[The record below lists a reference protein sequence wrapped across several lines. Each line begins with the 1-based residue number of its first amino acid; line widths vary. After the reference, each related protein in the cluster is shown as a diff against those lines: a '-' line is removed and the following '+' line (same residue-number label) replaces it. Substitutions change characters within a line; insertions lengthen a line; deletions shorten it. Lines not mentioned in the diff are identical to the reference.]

1 MLKKDV
7 EKVREILMNEVDC
20 KFTVKGITEYGRKKD
35 GEYGKVAKVFRT
47 SGSINKDGL
56 VGAIYE
62 ENVLFGQGMNVTKWG
77 PTCVSLYTFDMFG
90 RKIVGKIKYAN
101 VRFIAD
107 KEFKGTTTIK
117 KRELE
122 SVQYECKNPLKTLPG
137 FLGTEKG

>member
-7 EKVREILMNEVDC
+7 VKVREILMNGVDC

-47 SGSINKDGL
+47 SSPNKDGSI
-56 VGAIYE
+56 GAIYE
-62 ENVLFGQGMNVTKWG
+62 GRPFSQGMNVNKWG

-101 VRFIAD
+101 VRFVAD
-107 KEFKGTTTIK
+107 KEFKGTSTIK

-122 SVQYECKNPLKTLPG
+122 NPLKTLPG

>member
-1 MLKKDV
+1 MKKGISRI
-7 EKVREILMNEVDC
+7 REILMNEVDC
-20 KFTVKGITEYGRKKD
+20 KFTVNGITEYGRKKD
-35 GEYGKVAKVFRT
+35 GEYGRVAKVFRT
-47 SGSINKDGL
+47 SGSTLKDGL

-101 VRFIAD
+101 VRFVVS
-107 KEFKGTTTIK
+107 EQF
-117 KRELE
+117 
-122 SVQYECKNPLKTLPG
+122 ECENPLKKIPG

>member
-1 MLKKDV
+1 
-7 EKVREILMNEVDC
+7 MNEVDC
-20 KFTVKGITEYGRKKD
+20 KFTVNGITEYGRKKD
-35 GEYGKVAKVFRT
+35 GEYGKIAKVFRT
-47 SGSINKDGL
+47 SGSTLKDGL

-101 VRFIAD
+101 VRFVAD
-107 KEFKGTTTIK
+107 KK
-117 KRELE
+117 KELE
-122 SVQYECKNPLKTLPG
+122 PVQYECKNPLKTLPG

>member
-7 EKVREILMNEVDC
+7 AKVREILMKEVDC
-20 KFTVKGITEYGRKKD
+20 KFTVNGITEYGRKKD

-47 SGSINKDGL
+47 SSPNKDGSI
-56 VGAIYE
+56 GSIYE
-62 ENVLFGQGMNVTKWG
+62 DRPFAQGMNVNKWG
-77 PTCVSLYTFDMFG
+77 PTCVSLYTLDMFG

-101 VRFIAD
+101 VRFVAD
-107 KEFKGTTTIK
+107 KEFKGTSTIK

>member
-1 MLKKDV
+1 
-7 EKVREILMNEVDC
+7 
-20 KFTVKGITEYGRKKD
+20 
-35 GEYGKVAKVFRT
+35 
-47 SGSINKDGL
+47 
-56 VGAIYE
+56 
-62 ENVLFGQGMNVTKWG
+62 MNVTKWG
-77 PTCVSLYTFDMFG
+77 PTCVSLFTYDMFG

-107 KEFKGTTTIK
+107 KEFKGTSTIK